1 MRWLDLCFRN
11 ITPLGI
17 GGWGSEEEEAFGGMW
32 VRRLLTTGSTH
43 CLGAAGRP
51 PGSWPSG
58 RVFLGLLC
66 RGRGTAKASRL
77 LPLCLK
83 SLIAFQILPSFLLPV
98 SKAL

>member
-1 MRWLDLCFRN
+1 MCFRN
-11 ITPLGI
+11 ITLLGI
-17 GGWGSEEEEAFGGMW
+17 GGWGSEEEEDFGGTW
-32 VRRLLTTGSTH
+32 VRRLLPAGSAH

-51 PGSWPSG
+51 PDSWPSG

-66 RGRGTAKASRL
+66 RGRGRAKASRL

-83 SLIAFQILPSFLLPV
+83 SLIAFQILPFLLPV